1 MKQLINILIGCLFL
15 FGMSSCEKDLPVYET
30 PDCWLNFVYYS
41 SYDGSVLGT
50 EEVTDEMRY
59 ASYSFVYVGEE
70 VEVDTVWFEISTMG
84 FVSDE
89 DRPLE
94 LEQIQTGK
102 NDAKADVHYVAFTN
116 EELKAKYYMIPARKT
131 GTKIPIVVKKDPS
144 LNSGDVILQFTF
156 KDNGYFKPGYDG
168 LTTRTLSISS
178 KLTKPSVW
186 EESYCDY
193 TFGLYGPEKHRL
205 MIEWTGEKWDD
216 EYIKELMDGDSA
228 YVNYLAGWF
237 ARKLEEENAK
247 REEAGE
253 EPYKEED
260 GTPVSFEPKS
270 WS

>member
-1 MKQLINILIGCLFL
+1 MKQLINILTGSLFL

-94 LEQIQTGK
+94 LEQIQMG
-102 NDAKADVHYVAFTN
+102 NDAKADVYYVAFTN
-116 EELKAKYYMIPARKT
+116 EELKAKYMIPARKT
-131 GTKIPIVVKKDPS
+131 GTKIPVVVKRDPS
-144 LNSGDVILQFTF
+144 LSNGDVTLQFTF

-168 LTTRTLSISS
+168 LTTRTLSF
-178 KLTKPSVW
+178 L
-186 EESYCDY
+186 
-193 TFGLYGPEKHRL
+193 R
-205 MIEWTGEKWDD
+205 
-216 EYIKELMDGDSA
+216 
-228 YVNYLAGWF
+228 N
-237 ARKLEEENAK
+237 
-247 REEAGE
+247 
-253 EPYKEED
+253 
-260 GTPVSFEPKS
+260 
-270 WS
+270 